1 MYVPYFQ
8 LSTCTLP
15 GRTETTT
22 SSSHTTTNN
31 NKLLH
36 LFSDN
41 PCPLPVPN
49 PQQQQQ
55 QKHQKQHR
63 NKNIP
68 LKTFVIAN
76 VSLPCT
82 QHYIAHIENENE
94 ELRQLSVTHWSYIK
108 RQVEPQIRS

>member
-41 PCPLPVPN
+41 PPVPK
-49 PQQQQQ
+49 PQQ
-55 QKHQKQHR
+55 HQKQHR

-76 VSLPCT
+76 ASLPCT